1 MEEEES
7 LFIHCLTITGVVTL
21 HKGHKMPN
29 TDEGDGER
37 LSVHRLW
44 RYERGRQNVLQ
55 ISSHNHSLWTKKNR
69 DGKRRRC
76 QVPNDFM
83 RN

>member
-1 MEEEES
+1 MDEEES
-7 LFIHCLTITGVVTL
+7 LFIHRLTITGVVTP
-21 HKGHKMPN
+21 HKGHKTPN

-37 LSVHRLW
+37 LSVYRLW
-44 RYERGRQNVLQ
+44 RHKKDRQIVLR
-55 ISSHNHSLWTKKNR
+55 ISMHYHSSWTKKNR

-76 QVPNDFM
+76 HVPNDFT

>member
-1 MEEEES
+1 M
-7 LFIHCLTITGVVTL
+7 IHCPTITGAVTP

-37 LSVHRLW
+37 LLVHRL
-44 RYERGRQNVLQ
+44 RRHERGRQIVLQ
-55 ISSHNHSLWTKKNR
+55 ISMRYHSPRTKKNR